1 MAVQVTSDL
10 QENIRQFE
18 ELFSDCAD
26 IKKRKIKVGQKLG
39 RECYIAYIEV
49 SISNVDWKDSAVG
62 KLLQTLRGLPEEELV
77 QYVEQN
83 PSPLVQLRMQPRGC

>member
-26 IKKRKIKVGQKLG
+26 IKKRKIMPKSFVFWQKG
-39 RECYIAYIEV
+39 EK
-49 SISNVDWKDSAVG
+49 N
-62 KLLQTLRGLPEEELV
+62 EEILF
-77 QYVEQN
+77 YVRKCN
-83 PSPLVQLRMQPRGC
+83 RRASR

>member
-26 IKKRKIKVGQKLG
+26 IKKEK
-39 RECYIAYIEV
+39 
-49 SISNVDWKDSAVG
+49 
-62 KLLQTLRGLPEEELV
+62 
-77 QYVEQN
+77 
-83 PSPLVQLRMQPRGC
+83 

>member
-26 IKKRKIKVGQKLG
+26 IKKRKIKVGQKLSL
-39 RECYIAYIEV
+39 IHI
-49 SISNVDWKDSAVG
+49 
-62 KLLQTLRGLPEEELV
+62 
-77 QYVEQN
+77 
-83 PSPLVQLRMQPRGC
+83 